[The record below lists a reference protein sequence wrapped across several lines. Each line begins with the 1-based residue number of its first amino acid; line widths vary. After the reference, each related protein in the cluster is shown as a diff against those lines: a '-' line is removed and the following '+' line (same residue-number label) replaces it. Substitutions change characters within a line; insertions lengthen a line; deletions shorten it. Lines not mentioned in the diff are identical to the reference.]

1 MLKSDLINSFNS
13 VNKSIKNHF
22 QILPMDKLEF
32 TPHPKSM
39 TMERLIKH
47 LQSIEISTTRGVIT
61 NNWDRNDIK
70 TDVSTREA
78 MIQTLDNNHNQT
90 IKLLEQ
96 VDENDLLNK
105 KIKTP
110 FSEGSMLSLLLF
122 NLDHL
127 HHHRTQLFLYLKLL
141 NLDVNTMTIW
151 G

>member
-1 MLKSDLINSFNS
+1 
-13 VNKSIKNHF
+13 
-22 QILPMDKLEF
+22 
-32 TPHPKSM
+32 M
-39 TMERLIKH
+39 TMGRLIKH
-47 LQSIEISTTRGVIT
+47 LQSIELFITRGVVS
-61 NNWDRNDIK
+61 NNWEKNIQ
-70 TDVSTREA
+70 TDVSTRES
-78 MIQTLDNNHNQT
+78 MIQTLDNNHNQA

-105 KIKTP
+105 QVKTP

-141 NLDVNTMTIW
+141 DMDVNTMTIW